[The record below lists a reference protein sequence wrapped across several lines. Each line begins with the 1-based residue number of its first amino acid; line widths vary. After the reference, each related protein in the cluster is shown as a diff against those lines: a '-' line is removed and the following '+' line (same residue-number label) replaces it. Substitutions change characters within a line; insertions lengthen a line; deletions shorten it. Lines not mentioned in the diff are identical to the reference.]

1 MGRLKGKK
9 DLQTL
14 TKHFEAFEKGV
25 AKDNAAER
33 SGATDRKG
41 KGKAR
46 SAGKV
51 GLGLGSK
58 VFDGLRFCISPE
70 IGAVSKH
77 KTWWDIVSSSQ
88 AYSDRDR
95 TVTRRRSDLS

>member
-33 SGATDRKG
+33 SGVTDRKG

-46 SAGKV
+46 SAGQV

-58 VFDGLRFCISPE
+58 VFDGL
-70 IGAVSKH
+70 SKH
-77 KTWWDIVSSSQ
+77 KSWWDIVSAQ
-88 AYSDRDR
+88 R
-95 TVTRRRSDLS
+95 TISCSCQV